1 MSAMEA
7 ILNDIKRLTTDKP
20 QTFYCCQG
28 CGHTYQAAELQTA
41 CPSCHQNVYQWPGDT
56 SEEAINRANRAKGV
70 TTNVQPTATPEP
82 SPSTESAATA
92 APAPAQTRK
101 PRSVKKTEEKPP
113 EQPKAQTETT
123 SEQSS
128 DTLDFSALREAAVAA
143 FIAKH
148 NLNELQPLAVGHCTV
163 QTVGFTLWS
172 NKRPVY
178 RFHESVETGKEF
190 MEAYNEARAEQPALA
205 IDVAR
210 CSDCDNPEL
219 EACLYRGDLV
229 VGLNSGHGT
238 KQVRRGDRI
247 KIGALRTS
255 TGKIRFVM
263 I

>member
-7 ILNDIKRLTTDKP
+7 ILNDIKKLTTEKP
-20 QTFYCCQG
+20 QTWYCCQG
-28 CGHTYQAAELQTA
+28 CGHKYQAGEVPQT
-41 CPSCHQNVYQWPGDT
+41 CPSCNAAAYQWPGET
-56 SEEAINRANRAKGV
+56 AEEAEGRANRAKGA
-70 TTNVQPTATPEP
+70 TNVQPTTIPAPAVEEP
-82 SPSTESAATA
+82 PA
-92 APAPAQTRK
+92 APATRK
-101 PRSVKKTEEKPP
+101 PRAVKKAEEKPP
-113 EQPKAQTETT
+113 EQPKAQTEAT

-128 DTLDFSALREAAVAA
+128 DTLDYTAIREAAVTA
-143 FIAKH
+143 FIEKH
-148 NLNELQPLAVGHCTV
+148 KLNEIQPLPVGHATV
-163 QTVGFTLWS
+163 QTVGFTLWM
-172 NKRPVY
+172 NRKPVY

-210 CSDCDNPEL
+210 CADCDNSEL

>member
-1 MSAMEA
+1 MSVMEQL
-7 ILNDIKRLTTDKP
+7 IKDIKNLTTDKP
-20 QTFYCCQG
+20 RTFYCCQG
-28 CGHTYQAAELQTA
+28 CGHIYPSAEVPEV
-41 CPSCHQNVYQWPGDT
+41 CPSCKATAYQWPGDT
-56 SEEAINRANRAKGV
+56 AEEAENRANRAKGV
-70 TTNVQPTATPEP
+70 ANVQPATV
-82 SPSTESAATA
+82 ST
-92 APAPAQTRK
+92 PAPVEPPAATRK

-113 EQPKAQTETT
+113 EQPKAPTEAT
-123 SEQSS
+123 SMQPS
-128 DTLDFSALREAAVAA
+128 DSVDYTAIREAAVVA
-143 FIAKH
+143 FITKH
-148 NLNELQPLAVGHCTV
+148 KLNEIQPLAVGHVTV
-163 QTVGFTLWS
+163 QTVGFTLWL

-219 EACLYRGDLV
+219 EACIYRGDVV

>member
-7 ILNDIKRLTTDKP
+7 ILNDIKKLTTEKP
-20 QTFYCCQG
+20 QTWYCCQG
-28 CGHTYQAAELQTA
+28 CGHIYQAGEVPTT
-41 CPSCHQNVYQWPGDT
+41 CPSCQTTAYQWPGDS
-56 SEEAINRANRAKGV
+56 SEEAQNRANRAKGA
-70 TTNVQPTATPEP
+70 TNVQPATVSAPAVAEP
-82 SPSTESAATA
+82 PAATA
-92 APAPAQTRK
+92 EPPATRK
-101 PRSVKKTEEKPP
+101 PRAVKKTEEKPP
-113 EQPKAQTETT
+113 ELPKAQTQAT

-128 DTLDFSALREAAVAA
+128 DTLDYTAIREAAVAA

-148 NLNELQPLAVGHCTV
+148 NLNELQPLAVGHATV

-172 NKRPVY
+172 NKRPIY
-178 RFHESVETGKEF
+178 RFHESVESGKEF

-219 EACLYRGDLV
+219 ETCLFRGDLV

-247 KIGALRTS
+247 KVGALKTS

>member
-7 ILNDIKRLTTDKP
+7 ILNDIKKLTTETP
-20 QTFYCCQG
+20 TSFYCCQE
-28 CGHTYQAAELQTA
+28 CGDTYRSDRMLEA
-41 CPSCHQNVYQWPGDT
+41 CPGCKKAVYQWPGET
-56 SEEAINRANRAKGV
+56 MEEAKSRAARAKGA
-70 TTNVQPTATPEP
+70 TNVQPTAVLAPAVEEP
-82 SPSTESAATA
+82 PA
-92 APAPAQTRK
+92 APAPATRK
-101 PRSVKKTEEKPP
+101 PRAVKKTEEKPP
-113 EQPKAQTETT
+113 EQPKTQTEAT

-128 DTLDFSALREAAVAA
+128 DTLDYTAIREAAVTA
-143 FIAKH
+143 FIEKH

-247 KIGALRTS
+247 KIGALKTS

>member
-7 ILNDIKRLTTDKP
+7 ILNDIKKLTTEKP
-20 QTFYCCQG
+20 QTWYCCQS
-28 CGHTYQAAELQTA
+28 CNHKYQAGEVPNS
-41 CPSCHQNVYQWPGDT
+41 CPSCDATVYQWPGE
-56 SEEAINRANRAKGV
+56 SAEEAESRANRAKGA
-70 TTNVQPTATPEP
+70 TNVQPATVSTPPVAE
-82 SPSTESAATA
+82 SPVEQ
-92 APAPAQTRK
+92 PAPAAARK

-113 EQPKAQTETT
+113 EQPKAQTEATG
-123 SEQSS
+123 EQPS
-128 DTLDFSALREAAVAA
+128 DTVDYTAIREAAVAA
-143 FIAKH
+143 FIEKH
-148 NLNELQPLAVGHCTV
+148 KLNEIQPLPVGHATV

-210 CSDCDNPEL
+210 CADCDNPEL

>member
-7 ILNDIKRLTTDKP
+7 ILNDVKKLTTEKP
-20 QTFYCCQG
+20 RSWYCCQG
-28 CGHTYQAAELQTA
+28 CGHKYQASEVPNS
-41 CPSCHQNVYQWPGDT
+41 CPSCNATVYQWPGE
-56 SEEAINRANRAKGV
+56 SAEEAESRANRAKGAA
-70 TTNVQPTATPEP
+70 NVQPATVSTPTVAEP
-82 SPSTESAATA
+82 PAT
-92 APAPAQTRK
+92 TRK

-113 EQPKAQTETT
+113 EQPKAQAEAAG
-123 SEQSS
+123 EQPS
-128 DTLDFSALREAAVAA
+128 DTVDYTAIREAAVTA

-163 QTVGFTLWS
+163 QTVGFTLWA

-210 CSDCDNPEL
+210 CSDADNPEL

>member
-7 ILNDIKRLTTDKP
+7 ILNDIKKLTTEKP
-20 QTFYCCQG
+20 GSWYCCQG
-28 CGHTYQAAELQTA
+28 CGHTYQASEVPNS
-41 CPSCHQNVYQWPGDT
+41 CPSCNATVYQWPGE
-56 SEEAINRANRAKGV
+56 SAEEAESRANRAKGV
-70 TTNVQPTATPEP
+70 TNVQPATVSTPAVAEP
-82 SPSTESAATA
+82 PAA
-92 APAPAQTRK
+92 TRK

-113 EQPKAQTETT
+113 EQPKAQTEAT
-123 SEQSS
+123 SEQPS
-128 DTLDFSALREAAVAA
+128 DTVDYTAIREAAVAA
-143 FIAKH
+143 FIEKH
-148 NLNELQPLAVGHCTV
+148 KLNEIQPLAVGHCTV

-219 EACLYRGDLV
+219 EACLFRGDLV

-247 KIGALRTS
+247 KIGALKTS

>member
-1 MSAMEA
+1 MSVMEQL
-7 ILNDIKRLTTDKP
+7 IKDIKNLTTDKP

-28 CGHTYQAAELQTA
+28 CGHIYQSAEVPEV
-41 CPSCHQNVYQWPGDT
+41 CPNCKATVYQWPGD
-56 SEEAINRANRAKGV
+56 SADEAKSRADRARGV
-70 TTNVQPTATPEP
+70 TNAQPTTPES
-82 SPSTESAATA
+82 SPSVEPAPTA
-92 APAPAQTRK
+92 ALPAVRK
-101 PRSVKKTEEKPP
+101 PRAARKTEEKPP
-113 EQPKAQTETT
+113 EQPAPQTEAT
-123 SEQSS
+123 SVQPTDSV
-128 DTLDFSALREAAVAA
+128 DYTAIREAAVAA
-143 FIAKH
+143 FITKH
-148 NLNELQPLAVGHCTV
+148 KLNEIQPLAVGHATV
-163 QTVGFTLWS
+163 QTVGFTLWV
-172 NKRPVY
+172 NRRPVY

-210 CSDCDNPEL
+210 CADCDNPEL

>member
-7 ILNDIKRLTTDKP
+7 ILNDIKKLTTEKP
-20 QTFYCCQG
+20 QGWYCCQG
-28 CGHTYQAAELQTA
+28 CGHTYQAAELLTA
-41 CPSCHQNVYQWPGDT
+41 CPSCKAQAYQWPGDT
-56 SEEAINRANRAKGV
+56 AEEAQSRADRAKGAS
-70 TTNVQPTATPEP
+70 NVQPTAVLAPAVEEP
-82 SPSTESAATA
+82 PA
-92 APAPAQTRK
+92 APAPATRK
-101 PRSVKKTEEKPP
+101 PRAVKKTEEKPP
-113 EQPKAQTETT
+113 EQPKTQTEAT

-128 DTLDFSALREAAVAA
+128 DTLDYTAIREAAVAA

-210 CSDCDNPEL
+210 CSDADNPEL

-247 KIGALRTS
+247 KIGALKTS

>member
-7 ILNDIKRLTTDKP
+7 ILNDIKKLTTEKP
-20 QTFYCCQG
+20 QTWYCCQG
-28 CGHTYQAAELQTA
+28 CGHIYQAGEVPVT
-41 CPSCHQNVYQWPGDT
+41 CPSCQTTAYQWPGDS
-56 SEEAINRANRAKGV
+56 SEEAQNRANRAKGA
-70 TTNVQPTATPEP
+70 TNVQPATVSAPAVAEP
-82 SPSTESAATA
+82 PAATTK
-92 APAPAQTRK
+92 PAPARK
-101 PRSVKKTEEKPP
+101 PRAVKKIEEKPP
-113 EQPKAQTETT
+113 EQPKAQTPAT

-128 DTLDFSALREAAVAA
+128 DTLDYTAIREAAVTA
-143 FIAKH
+143 FIEKH
-148 NLNELQPLAVGHCTV
+148 KLNEIQPLAVGHCTV

-219 EACLYRGDLV
+219 EACLFRGDLV

-247 KIGALRTS
+247 KVGALKTS

>member
-7 ILNDIKRLTTDKP
+7 ILNDIKKLTTEKP
-20 QTFYCCQG
+20 QTWYCCQG
-28 CGHTYQAAELQTA
+28 CGHIYQAGEVPAT
-41 CPSCHQNVYQWPGDT
+41 CPSCQSTAYQWPGDS
-56 SEEAINRANRAKGV
+56 SEEAQNRANRAKGA
-70 TTNVQPTATPEP
+70 TNVQPATVSAPAVAEP
-82 SPSTESAATA
+82 PAATA
-92 APAPAQTRK
+92 EPAPARK
-101 PRSVKKTEEKPP
+101 PRAVKKTEEKPP
-113 EQPKAQTETT
+113 ELPKAQAQAT

-128 DTLDFSALREAAVAA
+128 DTLDYTAIRAAAVTA
-143 FIAKH
+143 FITKH
-148 NLNELQPLAVGHCTV
+148 NLNELQPLAVGHATV

-172 NKRPVY
+172 NRRPIY

-219 EACLYRGDLV
+219 EACLFRGDLV

-247 KIGALRTS
+247 KVGALKTS

>member
-7 ILNDIKRLTTDKP
+7 ILNDIKKLTTEKP
-20 QTFYCCQG
+20 QTWYCCQG
-28 CGHTYQAAELQTA
+28 CGHIYQAGEVPTA
-41 CPSCHQNVYQWPGDT
+41 CPSCQTTAYQWPGDS
-56 SEEAINRANRAKGV
+56 SEEAQNRANRAKGA
-70 TTNVQPTATPEP
+70 TNVQPATVSAPAVAEP
-82 SPSTESAATA
+82 PAATA
-92 APAPAQTRK
+92 KPAPARK
-101 PRSVKKTEEKPP
+101 PRAVKKIEEKPP
-113 EQPKAQTETT
+113 EQPKAQTPAT

-128 DTLDFSALREAAVAA
+128 DTLDYTAVREAAVTA

-148 NLNELQPLAVGHCTV
+148 NLNELQPLAVGYATV

-247 KIGALRTS
+247 KIGALKTS

-263 I
+263 V

>member
-1 MSAMEA
+1 MSAMEQ
-7 ILNDIKRLTTDKP
+7 ILSDIKRLTTEKP
-20 QTFYCCQG
+20 TTYYCCQG
-28 CGHTYQAAELQTA
+28 CGHTYPSAEIPEVCPECKGTA
-41 CPSCHQNVYQWPGDT
+41 YQWPGDT
-56 SEEAINRANRAKGV
+56 EVEAQSRANRAKGV
-70 TTNVQPTATPEP
+70 SNAPTATPEP
-82 SPSTESAATA
+82 SPSVE
-92 APAPAQTRK
+92 PAPTATPSPVRK
-101 PRSVKKTEEKPP
+101 PRAVKKTEEKPP
-113 EQPKAQTETT
+113 EPAAASTEAA
-123 SEQSS
+123 SVQSP
-128 DTLDFSALREAAVAA
+128 DTVDFTALREAAVTQ
-143 FIAKH
+143 FIDKH
-148 NLNELQPLAVGHCTV
+148 KLNEIQPLAVGHATV

-172 NKRPVY
+172 NRRPIY

-210 CSDCDNPEL
+210 CADCDNPEL

-247 KIGALRTS
+247 KIGALRTT

>member
-1 MSAMEA
+1 MSAMEQ
-7 ILNDIKRLTTDKP
+7 ILSDIKRLTTDKP

-28 CGHTYQAAELQTA
+28 CGHTYPSAEVPEVCPECKSTA
-41 CPSCHQNVYQWPGDT
+41 YQWPGDT
-56 SEEAINRANRAKGV
+56 EVEAQSRANRAKGAS
-70 TTNVQPTATPEP
+70 NAPTATPEP
-82 SPSTESAATA
+82 SPSVE
-92 APAPAQTRK
+92 PAPTPAPSPVRK
-101 PRSVKKTEEKPP
+101 PRAVKKTEEKPP
-113 EQPKAQTETT
+113 EPAAAQTEAA
-123 SEQSS
+123 SVQSP
-128 DTLDFSALREAAVAA
+128 DTVDFTALREAAVTR
-143 FIAKH
+143 FIDKH
-148 NLNELQPLAVGHCTV
+148 KLNEIQPLPVGHATV

-172 NKRPVY
+172 NRRPIY

-210 CSDCDNPEL
+210 CADCDNPEL

-247 KIGALRTS
+247 KIGALKTT

>member
-1 MSAMEA
+1 MEA
-7 ILNDIKRLTTDKP
+7 ILNDIKKLTTEKP
-20 QTFYCCQG
+20 GSWYCCQG
-28 CGHTYQAAELQTA
+28 CGHTYQAAELLTA
-41 CPSCHQNVYQWPGDT
+41 CPSCKEAAYQWPGDT
-56 SEEAINRANRAKGV
+56 SEEATNRANRAKGAS
-70 TTNVQPTATPEP
+70 NVQPTAVLAPAVEEP
-82 SPSTESAATA
+82 PA
-92 APAPAQTRK
+92 APPATRK

-113 EQPKAQTETT
+113 EQPKAQAEAT
-123 SEQSS
+123 SEQPS
-128 DTLDFSALREAAVAA
+128 DTVDYTAIREAAVAA
-143 FIAKH
+143 FIEKH
-148 NLNELQPLAVGHCTV
+148 KLNEIQPLPVGHATV

-210 CSDCDNPEL
+210 CADCDNSEL

>member
-1 MSAMEA
+1 MSVMEQL
-7 ILNDIKRLTTDKP
+7 INDIKSLTTDKP

-28 CGHTYQAAELQTA
+28 CGHTYPSAEVPEV
-41 CPSCHQNVYQWPGDT
+41 CPSCKATAYQWPGDT
-56 SEEAINRANRAKGV
+56 AEEAKSRADRAKGITNAP
-70 TTNVQPTATPEP
+70 TTTPEP
-82 SPSTESAATA
+82 SPSVEPAPTA
-92 APAPAQTRK
+92 APNPPATTRK
-101 PRSVKKTEEKPP
+101 PRAARKTEEKLP
-113 EQPKAQTETT
+113 EQPAASTPAT
-123 SEQSS
+123 SEQST
-128 DTLDFSALREAAVAA
+128 DTVDFTAAREAAVAA
-143 FIAKH
+143 FIEKH
-148 NLNELQPLAVGHCTV
+148 RLNEIQPLPVGHVTV
-163 QTVGFTLWS
+163 QTVGFTLWL

-219 EACLYRGDLV
+219 EACLYRGDVV